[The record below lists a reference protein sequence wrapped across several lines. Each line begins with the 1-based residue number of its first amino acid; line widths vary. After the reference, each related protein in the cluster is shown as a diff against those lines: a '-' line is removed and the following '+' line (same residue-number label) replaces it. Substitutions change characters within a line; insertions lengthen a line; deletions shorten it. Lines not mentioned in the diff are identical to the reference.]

1 MSLDA
6 VPHPASD
13 HSPPPAKPAVRRWR
27 VVGRAPARPGPAAA
41 LHSIGV
47 GTIVLL
53 GLVAIGAAIH
63 EPVLIPS
70 LAASAA
76 LVHSA
81 PTMPLAQPRSLVVG
95 HLLGVVAGY
104 GVLAVA
110 GSSAWAAAAAAG
122 LTMALM
128 TLARTPHSPAC
139 ATTVVIVLQTP
150 APARFVPLLV
160 GACVLMV
167 LAEYVVSRL
176 RRDAPKYPAYW
187 W

>member
-6 VPHPASD
+6 AQRPASD
-13 HSPPPAKPAVRRWR
+13 RPAPPEPEVRRWR
-27 VVGRAPARPGPAAA
+27 IVGRAPARPAPAAA
-41 LHSIGV
+41 LHSVGV
-47 GTIVLL
+47 ATAVLL

-81 PTMPLAQPRSLVVG
+81 PTMPLAQPRSVIVG
-95 HLLGVVAGY
+95 HLLAAGVGY
-104 GVLAVA
+104 GVLAAV
-110 GSSAWAAAAAAG
+110 GSSAWAAAVAAG
-122 LTMALM
+122 LTLALM

-150 APARFVPLLV
+150 APVRFVPLLI
-160 GACVLMV
+160 GAAVLVV
-167 LAEYVVSRL
+167 LTEYVASRL
-176 RRDAPKYPAYW
+176 RRNAPKYPAYW